1 MNSTVNKQVKVKL
14 LLFGYL
20 LIVLCLPHTL
30 WAIGEPSYISEKAGK
45 GFFQLALGAKT
56 SPLVINATD
65 YAGVIRALKDL
76 QSDINKVTSHTPA
89 IVYDKLPQQEKQI
102 VLVGTYGKS
111 PLIDQLVKSKKL
123 DLKNIVGKW
132 EAYTI
137 QTVEKPFAGVD
148 RALVIVGNDKRG
160 TIYGIYNLSEQIG
173 VSPWYFWADVPVAH
187 KKVLF
192 VKPINITESPSV
204 KYRGIFI
211 NDEAPALSNWIKEKY
226 GMIKPSKNPPIGE
239 GVVNYG
245 HEFYSHIFEL
255 MLRIKANYLW
265 PAMWGNAFNEDD
277 TENPR
282 LADEYGIVMGT
293 SHQEPMVRSQQ
304 EWDRRYYKSI
314 GHWNY
319 HKYPDTLANFWRE
332 GIRRNKNYESIVT
345 LGLRGA
351 NDSEIEGGIKANIA
365 MVEGIVNRQ
374 QKILAEE
381 VNPDISQVPQS
392 WCLYKEIMEYYNEGM
407 RVPDNITLL
416 WTDDNWGNIR
426 RLPTPEERKRAGGS
440 GVYYHFDYHG
450 APRSYEWIN
459 TNPIAKIWD
468 QMSLAKQYG
477 ADRIWVVNVGHFKGY
492 ELPMEYFMSLAWN
505 TNKWTNSNINDYT
518 RAWVTREFGATY
530 ANEIA
535 DILSKYT
542 KFNGRRKPES
552 LTAQTYSLTN
562 YQEAERVVEAYNK
575 ITAQAE
581 AIYAKLPK
589 EKQDAFYQIV
599 LFPTKA
605 SALVHELYVTAAKN
619 KLYASQKRVSTN
631 TMAIRTRELF
641 QQDTTL
647 MNHYNHIYA
656 DGRWNHFMDQT
667 HLGYNDWMPPKTNSL
682 RAVPLQ
688 EIEPL
693 AVASMGVSVE
703 GSEATWPIS
712 SEKAILPEL
721 DFFSNKEHSIEIFN
735 HGKQAFDYTIKSNVP
750 WLTFSENKGTIDQR
764 DKRIWVKLDKNLVP
778 KGRNTGEITI
788 SGAGQEVVVSVNAF
802 NPSETVKGFV
812 ESGGLIAI
820 EAEHFSRNTAVAN
833 SQWIKVEDYGLT
845 LSGMRAT
852 APAHTPA
859 AVPTKNAPCL
869 EYPIYLFSKDTID
882 ITLVTSPLLNVMP
895 GRAIQLAVS
904 IDDQAPQYI
913 TNVPD
918 KFKVHWSNPAWAE
931 TVVKQARQC
940 QTKLYVPKSGQHTLK
955 IWMVDQGVMLEK
967 IMIDTGGLKPSYLGP
982 QESYFSKQ

>member
-1 MNSTVNKQVKVKL
+1 MNTYKTYLPFLIYLSIALCFPNK
-14 LLFGYL
+14 
-20 LIVLCLPHTL
+20 I

-45 GFFQLALGAKT
+45 HFFQLSLGANT
-56 SPLVINATD
+56 SPLMISSTD
-65 YAGVIRALKDL
+65 YTGVIRALKDL
-76 QSDINKVTSHTPA
+76 QSDINKVTNHTPV
-89 IVYDKLPQQEKQI
+89 IIYDKLPPNKKQI
-102 VLVGTYGKS
+102 VIVGTYGKS
-111 PLIDQLVKSKKL
+111 ALIDQLVKSKKL
-123 DLKNIVGKW
+123 DLKNIVGNW

-137 QTVEKPFAGVD
+137 QTIEKPFAGVD

-160 TIYGIYNLSEQIG
+160 TIYGIYHLSEQIG
-173 VSPWYFWADVPVAH
+173 VSPWYFWADVPVPH
-187 KKVLF
+187 KTALF

-226 GMIKPSKNPPIGE
+226 GMIKASKNPPIGD

-277 TENPR
+277 AENPR

-293 SHQEPMVRSQQ
+293 SHQEPMIRSQQ
-304 EWDRRYYKSI
+304 EWDRRYYKTI

-374 QKILAEE
+374 QKIIAEE
-381 VNPDISQVPQS
+381 VNPDITQVPQS

-426 RLPTPEERKRAGGS
+426 RLPTPEEHKRAGGS

-450 APRSYEWIN
+450 DPRSYEWIN

-477 ADRIWVVNVGHFKGY
+477 ADKMWMVNVGHFKGY

-518 RAWVTREFGATY
+518 RAWVTREFGAMY

-535 DILSKYT
+535 AILSKYT

-562 YQEAERVVEAYNK
+562 YREAETVVTEYNK

-581 AIYAKLPK
+581 VIYAKLPK
-589 EKQDAFYQIV
+589 EKREAFYQIV

-619 KLYASQKRVSTN
+619 KLFATQKRVSAN
-631 TMAIRTRELF
+631 TMAIRTRDLF
-641 QQDTTL
+641 KQDTAL
-647 MNHYNHIYA
+647 MNHYNHRYA
-656 DGRWNHFMDQT
+656 NGRWNHFMDQT

-693 AVASMGVSVE
+693 ATASMGVSIE
-703 GSEATWPIS
+703 GSEATWSIS
-712 SEKAILPEL
+712 SEKAMLPEL
-721 DFFSNKEHSIEIFN
+721 DIFSNKEHFIEIFN
-735 HGKQAFDYTIKSNVP
+735 YGKQAFNYTIKSNVP
-750 WLTFSENKGTIDQR
+750 WLTFSENKGIIDQS
-764 DKRIWVKLDKNLVP
+764 DKRIWVKLDKNFVP

-788 SGAGQEVVVSVNAF
+788 LGAGQKIVVSVNAF
-802 NPSETVKGFV
+802 NPTETVKGFV

-820 EAEHFSRNTAVAN
+820 EAEHFSKNTTVAN
-833 SQWIKVEDYGLT
+833 SKWIKVEDYGLT

-859 AVPTKNAPCL
+859 AIPTKNAPCL

-895 GRAIQLAVS
+895 GRAIQLAIS

-940 QTKLYVPKSGQHTLK
+940 QIKLYIPKSGQHTLK
-955 IWMVDQGVMLEK
+955 IWMVDQGVILEK